1 MNILIIPARGGS
13 KRIPR
18 KNIKEFKGKPIIER
32 TINAVKNLNF
42 FQKIIVSTDDK
53 EIAEIASLAGAE
65 IPFLRPKDLSDDF
78 TNTRDVILH
87 AIGWYESNSIKFDKV
102 CCLYPTAV
110 LLDPNDLIKG
120 IKLLGLEND
129 QKYVFSAVSYAYPIQ
144 RAFYLDKKG
153 FSRMVSK
160 ENYVKRTQELQNVYH
175 DAGQFY
181 LATSKTWLN
190 NNNIL
195 NGARPLI
202 IPRWRGIDIDN
213 EEDWEMA
220 EFLYEFISNQ
230 KLN

>member
-18 KNIKEFKGKPIIER
+18 KNIKKFKGKPIIER

-42 FQKIIVSTDDK
+42 FQKIIVSTDDE
-53 EIAEIASLAGAE
+53 EIAEIASSSGAE

-78 TNTRDVILH
+78 ANTRDVILH
-87 AIGWYESNSIKFDKV
+87 AIKWYEFKSIKLDKV

-110 LLDPNDLIKG
+110 LVDPNDLLKAIT
-120 IKLLGLEND
+120 LLGTKD
-129 QKYVFSAVSYAYPIQ
+129 TQKYVFSAISYPYPIQ

-153 FSRMVSK
+153 FSKMVSK
-160 ENYVKRTQELQNVYH
+160 ENYVKRSQELNDAYH

-181 LATSKTWLN
+181 LASSNTWLN

-195 NGARPLI
+195 DGARPLI
-202 IPRWRGIDIDN
+202 IPRWRGIDIDT